1 MAESASLPRLPLLE
15 SAPLGLS
22 DSILLAITG
31 CSCNVRAIKPMGS
44 PDTNGSISGM
54 GPCFQTTHWTVV
66 LAAGLKDNPES
77 SDALQKLC
85 AAYWCP
91 LYAFIRRRGY
101 TVEEAED
108 LTQEF
113 FARLLE
119 KDLLAD
125 VTREGGRFRSFLLT
139 VLKRFLA
146 NEWNREHAQKR
157 SGGKPRLPIDGTAE
171 ARYQR
176 ELTEHATPETL
187 FERQWAAA
195 VLDQVLVRLREEYTA
210 GGKKALFE
218 QLQNCL
224 PGAQSEIPYAQIAA
238 VSGMKEPAVRMAAHR

>member
-1 MAESASLPRLPLLE
+1 MGNPQTDGSSAGTQS
-15 SAPLGLS
+15 
-22 DSILLAITG
+22 
-31 CSCNVRAIKPMGS
+31 
-44 PDTNGSISGM
+44 
-54 GPCFQTTHWTVV
+54 CFQSTHWTVV

-77 SDALQKLC
+77 SAALQKLC
-85 AAYWCP
+85 TAYWRP

-101 TVEEAED
+101 TVEESED

-119 KDLLAD
+119 KELLAD

-146 NEWNREHAQKR
+146 NEWNREYAQKR
-157 SGGKPRLPIDGTAE
+157 SGGKPIFPIDDTAE

-176 ELTEHATPETL
+176 ELTEQATPETL

-195 VLDQVLVRLREEYTA
+195 VLDQVLVRLRDDYAAA
-210 GGKKALFE
+210 GKQALFE
-218 QLQNCL
+218 QLQSCL
-224 PGAQSEIPYAQIAA
+224 PGAQSEISYAQIAA
-238 VSGMKEPAVRMAAHR
+238 TFGMNESAVRMAAHRLRRRYGELLRAEIAVTVSSPEEIDEEIRYLIALVGHQ

>member
-1 MAESASLPRLPLLE
+1 MGNPETDGSSAGTQS
-15 SAPLGLS
+15 
-22 DSILLAITG
+22 
-31 CSCNVRAIKPMGS
+31 
-44 PDTNGSISGM
+44 
-54 GPCFQTTHWTVV
+54 CFQSTHWTVV
-66 LAAGLKDNPES
+66 LAAGLNDSPES
-77 SDALQKLC
+77 SAALQKLC
-85 AAYWCP
+85 TAYWCP

-108 LTQEF
+108 LTQDF
-113 FARLLE
+113 FARLIE
-119 KDLLAD
+119 KELLAE

-195 VLDQVLVRLREEYTA
+195 VLDQVLIRLRDEYTA
-210 GGKKALFE
+210 GGKQALFE

-224 PGAQSEIPYAQIAA
+224 PGAQREFPYAEMA
-238 VSGMKEPAVRMAAHR
+238 VTFGMKESAVRMAASRLRRRYGALLRAEIAVTVSSPEEINEEIGYLIGLVGQQ

>member
-1 MAESASLPRLPLLE
+1 
-15 SAPLGLS
+15 
-22 DSILLAITG
+22 
-31 CSCNVRAIKPMGS
+31 MGN
-44 PDTNGSISGM
+44 PETDGSRSGM
-54 GPCFQTTHWTVV
+54 ASCFQTTHWTVV
-66 LAAGLKDNPES
+66 LAAGLKDSPES
-77 SDALQKLC
+77 AAALQKLC
-85 AAYWCP
+85 TAYWYP

-101 TVEEAED
+101 TDEQSED

-113 FARLLE
+113 FARLLA

-125 VTREGGRFRSFLLT
+125 VTRLGGRFRSFLLT

-157 SGGKPRLPIDGTAE
+157 SGGKPLFSIDDTAE

-195 VLDQVLVRLREEYTA
+195 VLDQVLARLRDEYAAA
-210 GGKKALFE
+210 GKQALFE

-224 PGAQSEIPYAQIAA
+224 PGAQSQIPYAQIAA
-238 VSGMKEPAVRMAAHR
+238 AFGLKEAGVRMAAHRLRRRYGELLRAEIAVTVSSPEEIDEEIRYLIALVGHQ

>member
-1 MAESASLPRLPLLE
+1 
-15 SAPLGLS
+15 
-22 DSILLAITG
+22 
-31 CSCNVRAIKPMGS
+31 
-44 PDTNGSISGM
+44 
-54 GPCFQTTHWTVV
+54 V
-66 LAAGLKDNPES
+66 LAAGRKDDPES
-77 SDALQKLC
+77 AAALQRLC

-101 TVEEAED
+101 SAEEAED

-119 KDLLAD
+119 KDLLAG

-157 SGGKPRLPIDGTAE
+157 SGGKPLLPIDDTAE
-171 ARYQR
+171 MRYQR
-176 ELTEHATPETL
+176 ELTEQATPETL

-195 VLDQVLVRLREEYTA
+195 VLDQVLVRLRDEYTA
-210 GGKKALFE
+210 AGKKALFE
-218 QLQNCL
+218 QLQSCL

-238 VSGMKEPAVRMAAHR
+238 AFGMKESAVRMAASRLRRRYGALLRAEIAVTVSKPEEINEEIGYLIGLVGQG